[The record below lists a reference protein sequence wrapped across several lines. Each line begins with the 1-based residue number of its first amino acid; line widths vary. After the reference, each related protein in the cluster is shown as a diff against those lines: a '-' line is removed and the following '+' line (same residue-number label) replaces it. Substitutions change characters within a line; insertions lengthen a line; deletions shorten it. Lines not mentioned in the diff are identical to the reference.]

1 VFSICANGSLLITVA
16 LIHRAI
22 RPPVQPGACP
32 RDQISRPRV
41 AERSCFPRAPEVSV
55 MRCGLNF
62 FSSFRLQDLSTAEY
76 FVLGL
81 WLSDEI

>member
-1 VFSICANGSLLITVA
+1 
-16 LIHRAI
+16 
-22 RPPVQPGACP
+22 
-32 RDQISRPRV
+32 
-41 AERSCFPRAPEVSV
+41 